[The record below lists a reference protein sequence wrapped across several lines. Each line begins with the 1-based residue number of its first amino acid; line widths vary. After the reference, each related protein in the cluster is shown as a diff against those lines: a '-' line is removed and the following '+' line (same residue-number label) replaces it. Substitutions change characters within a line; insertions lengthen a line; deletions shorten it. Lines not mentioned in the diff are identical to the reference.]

1 MPEAFHAAFE
11 RALAGD
17 DHALSPW
24 LETGAVG
31 QNGLKVYRNTSAR
44 GLVDA
49 LIAQFPTVTAVV
61 GEAWMVQAA
70 LVFCEAHPPNLA
82 PLILYGEDFPEWVTG
97 PAQDQGLAYLP
108 DLARLDRLW
117 TECHTEVD
125 EQGVSAE
132 DLSRLSPEVF
142 LTHRLMPR
150 AAARWL
156 AFDCTVPT
164 LWRALRQTPDLPAF
178 ELEARPEALL
188 LTRPS
193 LEVEYQVITLGAC
206 AFLSACLEG
215 RSIAAAAEAA
225 LSAQPD
231 LDLQSAFAALVAA
244 GVFSRLEAVTP

>member
-1 MPEAFHAAFE
+1 
-11 RALAGD
+11 
-17 DHALSPW
+17 
-24 LETGAVG
+24 
-31 QNGLKVYRNTSAR
+31 
-44 GLVDA
+44 VDA

-70 LVFCEAHPPNLA
+70 RVFCDTHPPTLA